1 MMVETMTMTADTFL
15 PGNRPNSPLNAPPY
29 PPSWVD
35 RFTDWIDQ
43 RPLPRWVCYGGLWL
57 ALWLPYAAAKWWDGT
72 YPVGT
77 LNGLHLLITGTGIYL
92 LALMHYLRRLAGH
105 LLQTFRPVLT
115 VDDQTYAQLAY
126 QFTTLPAR
134 RTFWIALVA
143 GLWFGP
149 SFLYNRPRFPQ
160 LQLGTSPLALG
171 LELLLFC
178 FVWGIVAT
186 FIYHTWRQLRLVHTL
201 YTQYTHINLFQL
213 GPLYAFSRLTAH
225 TAIGITLINYAWAIP
240 LPATKAPLPGPE
252 KTIFFALV
260 AVVAFLWPLLG
271 VHQLLF
277 NERQRLQTETM
288 CRLATVFAELDR
300 RVDSGDLGEIRALK
314 TAIDTL
320 TAKQAVLAKI
330 STWPW
335 LLETARS
342 VVTTAAL
349 PLLIWLTQRLVD
361 LFVFA
366 A

>member
-1 MMVETMTMTADTFL
+1 MMTADTL
-15 PGNRPNSPLNAPPY
+15 VQQRTRIPTADPPPY

-35 RFTDWIDQ
+35 RLTGWIDQ
-43 RPLPRWVCYGGLWL
+43 RSLPCWLWYLGLWL
-57 ALWLPYAAAKWWDGT
+57 ALWLPYAAVKWWDGAYAT
-72 YPVGT
+72 GAF
-77 LNGLHLLITGTGIYL
+77 NGLHLLITGTGVYL
-92 LALMHYLRRLAGH
+92 LALLHYLNRLAARALIAFH
-105 LLQTFRPVLT
+105 PVLA
-115 VDDQTYAQLAY
+115 VNDQLYAQLSY
-126 QFTTLPAR
+126 QLTTLPPR
-134 RTFWIALVA
+134 RTFWITVLA

-178 FVWGIVAT
+178 FVWGIAAT
-186 FIYHTWRQLRLVHTL
+186 FIYHTLHQLRLVHTI
-201 YTQYTHINLFQL
+201 YTRYTRINLFQL

-240 LPATKAPLPGPE
+240 LPATAAPLPGPE
-252 KTIFFALV
+252 KTLFFALV

-271 VHQLLF
+271 IHQLLF
-277 NERQRLQTETM
+277 NERQRWQTETM
-288 CRLATVFAELDR
+288 LRLATTFADLERRLDG
-300 RVDSGDLGEIRALK
+300 GDLAEIGALK
-314 TAIDTL
+314 TAIDSL
-320 TAKQAVLAKI
+320 TAKQAVLANI

-335 LLETARS
+335 QLETARS

-349 PLLIWLTQRLVD
+349 PLLIWLLQRLVD